1 MVARASVLYY
11 KVYLKVKSLKC
22 AKLGNPG
29 AEFNITSFF
38 FFFFLKSVEWLVY
51 LSRGVG
57 GDVMIPQ
64 SHTYNESKA

>member
-1 MVARASVLYY
+1 MLTMVARASVLYY

-38 FFFFLKSVEWLVY
+38 FFFFPEKCRMACVSKQGGGRRCNDTTKSH
-51 LSRGVG
+51 
-57 GDVMIPQ
+57 I
-64 SHTYNESKA
+64 